1 MGENCAQKLIRSHC
15 APGTSCEP
23 GAEIALRIDHTLTQ
37 DATGTMA
44 FLEFE
49 AMGVPRVRTERS
61 VSYIDH
67 NTLQTGYENADD
79 HAFLATTAAKFGAY
93 LSRAGNGI
101 CHFVHL
107 ERFAIPGKT
116 LLGSDSHT
124 PTCGGLGMLA
134 IGAGGLDVAMAM
146 GGHPFVVG
154 MPRIVRV
161 LLTGALPP
169 WCSAKDIVLE
179 LLRRLSTSGGVG
191 KIFEYA
197 GPGVATLSVYERGT
211 ITNMGAELGATS
223 SVFPSDDRTR
233 EFLKMHRREH
243 DFVPLEADPDA
254 TYDGTVDIDLSAL
267 EPLIALPHSPDS
279 VVPVREVAGTPLDQV
294 FIGSCTNGSYLDMA
308 RVAAILR
315 GKIIPPNISLC
326 IAPGSRSTVVQ
337 LSRGGE
343 LADLAESGARI
354 LESACGPCV
363 GIGQAPRSG
372 GASLRTSNR
381 NFEGRTGTK
390 DARVYLASAET
401 AAASA
406 LNGCITDPRTLGAY
420 PKPAW
425 PETLPSDD
433 RMIVPP
439 PEDGASV
446 EISRGPNIAP
456 LPVFPP
462 LDDDI
467 EADVLLVLGDDIT
480 TDHIM
485 PAGAKILPL
494 RSNIPE
500 ISKHC
505 FELVDPTF
513 PARARESGAGVIVA
527 GSNYGQGSSR
537 EHAALAPRYLG
548 VRAVIAKSFAR
559 IHRQNLI
566 NFGIL
571 PLQFEDASQH
581 AIFAPQGARR
591 VVLCGVRKALERGV
605 IEAEADGRRLRLLCP
620 LSERERSILLAGGL
634 LNLAASP
641 KR

>member
-1 MGENCAQKLIRSHC
+1 MGYSCAQKLIRSHC
-15 APGTSCEP
+15 APATDFRP
-23 GAEIALRIDHTLTQ
+23 GGEIPLRIDQTLTQ

-49 AMGVPRVRTERS
+49 AMGVPGVRTELS

-67 NTLQTGYENADD
+67 NTLQTGFENADD
-79 HAFLATTAAKFGAY
+79 HAFLASAAAKYGVR

-107 ERFAIPGKT
+107 ERFAVPGRT

-146 GGHPFVVG
+146 GGYPFVVR

-161 LLTGALPP
+161 LLTGSLPP

-179 LLRRLSTSGGVG
+179 LLHRLSTSGGVG

-197 GPGVATLSVYERGT
+197 GPGIATLSVYERGT

-223 SVFPSDDRTR
+223 SVFPSDERTR
-233 EFLKMHRREH
+233 EFLKIHDRER
-243 DFVPLEADPDA
+243 DYAPLEADPDA
-254 TYDGTVDIDLSAL
+254 TYDDTVELDLSKL
-267 EPLIALPHSPDS
+267 EPLVALPHSPDA

-315 GKIIPPNISLC
+315 GKVVPPNISLC

-406 LNGCITDPRTLGAY
+406 LRGCIVDPRTLGEF
-420 PKPAW
+420 PSLTW
-425 PETLPSDD
+425 PESLPSDD
-433 RMIVPP
+433 RMIVMP
-439 PEDGASV
+439 PEDGSRV
-446 EISRGPNIAP
+446 DIVRGPNIAP

-462 LDDDI
+462 LWDDLDAEI
-467 EADVLLVLGDDIT
+467 LLVLGDDVT

-513 PARARESGAGVIVA
+513 PARARESGAGAIVA
-527 GSNYGQGSSR
+527 GDNYGQGSSR

-548 VRAVIAKSFAR
+548 VRAVVAKSFAR
-559 IHRQNLI
+559 IHRQNLV

-571 PLQFEDASQH
+571 PLQFDDPA
-581 AIFAPQGARR
+581 AYALFPPGKGGRIRLRGMRR
-591 VVLCGVRKALERGV
+591 ALELGRF
-605 IEAEADGRRLRLLCP
+605 EAESDAGTVRLVCP
-620 LSERERSILLAGGL
+620 LSERERGILLAGGL
-634 LNLAASP
+634 LNLAA